1 MTADEKKEWTELY
14 DYVKIK
20 VMGYEDKVMPKQFI
34 LRLRGLADGKFMA
47 NKNVKSQ
54 ASYTFKE
61 ILLTFRLANAKIQ
74 DYITRT
80 SFSNEQHKFN
90 GIMVIVESEINNT
103 KTLLERKD
111 KSIKKSEAIDLSHQS
126 SEQADYKTR
135 GKITSNEKL
144 KGLL

>member
-1 MTADEKKEWTELY
+1 VTAEEKKEWADLY
-14 DYVKIK
+14 EYVKIN

-47 NKNVKSQ
+47 NKNVKAQ

-61 ILLTFRLANAKIQ
+61 ILLTFKLSNAKIQ
-74 DYITRT
+74 DYIIRT

-103 KTLLERKD
+103 KAILERKD
-111 KSIKKSEAIDLSHQS
+111 KSVKKSEAMDLSHQS
-126 SEQADYKTR
+126 SDQANYKTR